1 MRHALTLL
9 LLPLLAAC
17 ATPQERCISQVTR
30 DLRVVDA
37 LIQEGELNLAR
48 GYAIEEVTD
57 YRTEW
62 VQCGPPIVR
71 YRPDGKR
78 VVYPARHCFDQ
89 VPYTVRQPKA
99 IDLASQARTLEQL
112 KRKRAELARAAGP
125 AVQQC
130 RATYPET
137 K

>member
-1 MRHALTLL
+1 MKHAALL

-17 ATPQERCISQVTR
+17 ATPQERCLLQATR
-30 DLRVVDA
+30 DLRVVDE
-37 LIQEGELNLAR
+37 LIQEGERNLAR

-62 VQCGPPIVR
+62 VQCRPPIVR
-71 YRPDGKR
+71 YRPDGRR

-89 VPYTVRQPKA
+89 VPYTVRQPRA
-99 IDLASQARTLEQL
+99 INLAAEARTLEQL
-112 KRKRAELARAAGP
+112 KRKRVELARTAGP

-130 RATYPET
+130 KLIYPET
-137 K
+137 N